1 MRIGGRY
8 PTTWPLVTELEG
20 IRGVDHSGKGGCMY
34 MFVCAMSHGYVAELS
49 IQV

>member
-1 MRIGGRY
+1 MLLGGDEEEREHHPTRIR
-8 PTTWPLVTELEG
+8 
-20 IRGVDHSGKGGCMY
+20 SGPPWKGGCMY